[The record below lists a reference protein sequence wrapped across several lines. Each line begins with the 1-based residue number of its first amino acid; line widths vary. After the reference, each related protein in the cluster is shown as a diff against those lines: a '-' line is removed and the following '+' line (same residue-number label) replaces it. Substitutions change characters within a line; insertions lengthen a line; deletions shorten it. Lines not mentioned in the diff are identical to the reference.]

1 MNDFL
6 KPNIKALAMKYKLTQ
21 SQINDIFY
29 SQFKHTAKV
38 ISEDSKKEIKDRRS
52 VKIKGLG
59 TFEFNKRKAEHITNA
74 RKNMAK
80 TPSKD

>member
-1 MNDFL
+1 M
-6 KPNIKALAMKYKLTQ
+6 
-21 SQINDIFY
+21 
-29 SQFKHTAKV
+29 
-38 ISEDSKKEIKDRRS
+38 SKKEIKDRRS